1 MATSPGTAK
10 LSLQTMAMPSLTVP
24 SRKRSRCISCSDSLV
39 GSSFE
44 DNSPYLVPELISR
57 RTRTGS
63 ICERIHEEPQ
73 TGRVKYFCRSRGHGF
88 IIPNQDNN
96 KSRNASTEANNKVG
110 DADIQNQRKTSES
123 SDNEDIFMH
132 ISDIDSE
139 FVPRAGDKVSY
150 RVCPIPPKF
159 EKIQAVNVHILEL
172 ADSGIPKRWDNPE
185 TPEEL
190 AEDNNLDNHPPI
202 YDV

>member
-1 MATSPGTAK
+1 M
-10 LSLQTMAMPSLTVP
+10 
-24 SRKRSRCISCSDSLV
+24 CD
-39 GSSFE
+39 
-44 DNSPYLVPELISR
+44 
-57 RTRTGS
+57 
-63 ICERIHEEPQ
+63 RIHEEPQ
-73 TGRVKYFCRSRGHGF
+73 TGFVKYFCRSRGHGF
-88 IIPNQDNN
+88 IIPTIPNQDNN
-96 KSRNASTEANNKVG
+96 KSSNVSTESNNKEHNHR
-110 DADIQNQRKTSES
+110 QTSES
-123 SDNEDIFMH
+123 TDSQDIFMH

-172 ADSGIPKRWDNPE
+172 ADSGVPKRWDNPE

-190 AEDNNLDNHPPI
+190 AEDNNLDNHPGI